1 MLWTGYNL
9 AMVLQSA
16 LTRFPGRP
24 AKDRVPKP
32 GGGNVEDFVSNGRFG
47 PRGGR
52 DAAQAD
58 KLDDI
63 IASGKLRCA
72 VVLDFPPMGSRDEKN
87 QPIGYDV
94 DTCNDLAAA
103 LGVKPEM
110 SRRRSRIASRR

>member
-1 MLWTGYNL
+1 MISRTGLFFAML
-9 AMVLQSA
+9 
-16 LTRFPGRP
+16 
-24 AKDRVPKP
+24 
-32 GGGNVEDFVSNGRFG
+32 VSMAVVM
-47 PRGGR
+47 P
-52 DAAQAD
+52 AQAD

-103 LGVKPEM
+103 LGVSEQTVQV
-110 SRRRSRIASRR
+110 RVRNILATLNVTDRIAAINSARRHVLIRLP